1 MWHNKVDLCDFC
13 VYDGLEN
20 FQKTHSQSVQWLGHW
35 NMSLPKEQHWSTMHL
50 ITQILMSQEPSIW
63 LFLFWCLLSLS
74 LRAKFLNFFL
84 FFPLKLSVTL
94 ISYRI
99 NSKFFNLASKSTY
112 YWASVYIS
120 KLTATT
126 PPPCS
131 LPVDLME
138 PVIGPYSRAV
148 LSHNVE
154 YSSSQ
159 QLHIWAP
166 LSLKSHFKC

>member
-1 MWHNKVDLCDFC
+1 MVGPLK
-13 VYDGLEN
+13 YE
-20 FQKTHSQSVQWLGHW
+20 S
-35 NMSLPKEQHWSTMHL
+35 PKGTALKYYAFDYTNLDVTRAFHL
-50 ITQILMSQEPSIW
+50 VIPILMP
-63 LFLFWCLLSLS
+63 SLS

-120 KLTATT
+120 KLRATT

-159 QLHIWAP
+159 QLHI
-166 LSLKSHFKC
+166 